1 MNLLKPKRHLNPE
14 YLEYLRDQPCCAC
27 GKIPTKNKRTHPHHL
42 ITVGAGGADE
52 TACPLCWECHIQV
65 GWGLKVFERMYK
77 SIKLNLW
84 MESKRFELAFRG
96 IKIKA

>member
-1 MNLLKPKRHLNPE
+1 MNLLKPKRHLNSE
-14 YLEYLRDQPCCAC
+14 YLEYLRDIPCCAC
-27 GKIPTKNKRTHPHHL
+27 GRYPSKKKRTEPHHL

-52 TACPLCWECHIQV
+52 TACPLCFKCHVQI
-65 GWGLKVFERMYK
+65 GWGLKKFEK
-77 SIKLNLW
+77 EHNVNLW